1 MKWQD
6 LVRELRQRGD
16 ITLPRFLEETGLELE
31 DLYRRRE
38 GWTALRRAAGLEGPA
53 ADAAADKHLGRAFGR
68 MLHIDDAERLDF
80 LRAVLNG
87 DAHPISGRRSRLLA
101 MAEAAL
107 WGSVDSCRDVA
118 TRLARINE
126 VRAAEL
132 AQLVDILQARA
143 LDPAAP
149 LDPAVPLR
157 VHARYSK
164 NETLAAFGLTSFEH
178 MRQGV
183 LYVPAHKA
191 DLFFVTIDKAE
202 NQYSK
207 TTLYNDYAITE
218 DRFHWE
224 SQSTLHADAPTAHRY
239 IGGQSTAHLLLRPSK
254 RDTGLGA
261 PPYVYAGP
269 VSYIRH
275 DGERPIRFV
284 WQLAHPL
291 PPEVFQYAARA

>member
-16 ITLPRFLEETGLELE
+16 ITLPRFLGETGLELE
-31 DLYRRRE
+31 DLYRHRE

-53 ADAAADKHLGRAFGR
+53 ADAAADKRLGRSLGR
-68 MLHIDDAERLDF
+68 MLHINDTERLDF
-80 LRAVLNG
+80 LHAALNSG
-87 DAHPISGRRSRLLA
+87 GHVISARQYRLLA
-101 MAEAAL
+101 MTEAAL
-107 WGSVDSCRDVA
+107 WGSVDSCVDITARL
-118 TRLARINE
+118 TRLNGA
-126 VRAAEL
+126 RAAEL
-132 AQLVDILQARA
+132 TQLVEILQTTA
-143 LDPAAP
+143 LDPAPP
-149 LDPAVPLR
+149 LDPVVPLR
-157 VHARYSK
+157 LHAHYSK
-164 NETLAAFGLTSFEH
+164 NETLAAFGLHSFEH

-207 TTLYNDYAITE
+207 TTLYNDYAINK

-239 IGGQSTAHLLLRPSK
+239 IGGQSTVHLMLRPSK

-269 VSYIRH
+269 MRYISH
-275 DGERPIRFV
+275 NGERPIRFV
-284 WQLAHPL
+284 WRLTHPL
-291 PPEVFQYAARA
+291 PPEVFQYAAR